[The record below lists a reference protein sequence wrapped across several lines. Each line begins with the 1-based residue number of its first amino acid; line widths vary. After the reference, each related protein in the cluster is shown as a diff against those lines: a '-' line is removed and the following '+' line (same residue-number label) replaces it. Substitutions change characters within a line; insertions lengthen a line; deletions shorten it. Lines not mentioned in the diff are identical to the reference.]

1 MTNKDS
7 LLMRNIPNF
16 ITALRILL
24 SIILL
29 NIKPFSVLFIF
40 IYILCGFSD
49 IADGYIARKYLLVSK
64 FGSRLDSL
72 ADFIFV
78 FTMIYILLTNVN
90 ISKALIYWIILIAI
104 IRIISCIIS
113 FIKFNKLSFLHTY
126 LNKFTGVVLFVIPVF
141 IINFDINI
149 LGCIACII
157 ASISAIEEL
166 IINIWS
172 EDLDLD
178 INGIWRLPLFYTD
191 TNYSESNKSH
201 KKLDL

>member
-40 IYILCGFSD
+40 MYIISGFSD
-49 IADGYIARKYLLVSK
+49 IADGYVARKHSLASK

-72 ADFIFV
+72 ADVIFIFV
-78 FTMIYILLTNVN
+78 MIYILLTNVN

-113 FIKFNKLSFLHTY
+113 FIKFNKLAFLHTY
-126 LNKFTGVVLFVIPVF
+126 LNKFTGIVLFIIPVF
-141 IINFDINI
+141 IIKFDINI

-166 IINIWS
+166 IINIRS

-178 INGIWRLPLFYTD
+178 INGIWRIPLFYKD
-191 TNYSESNKSH
+191 ANYSKSNK
-201 KKLDL
+201 L

>member
-24 SIILL
+24 SIMLL

-40 IYILCGFSD
+40 IYIICGFSD
-49 IADGYIARKYLLVSK
+49 IARKYFLVSK

-72 ADFIFV
+72 ADVIFIFV
-78 FTMIYILLTNVN
+78 MIYILLTNVN

-113 FIKFNKLSFLHTY
+113 FIKFNKLAFLHTY
-126 LNKFTGVVLFVIPVF
+126 LNKFTGIVLFIIPVF
-141 IINFDINI
+141 IIKFDINI

-166 IINIWS
+166 IINKRS

-178 INGIWRLPLFYTD
+178 INGIWRIPLFYTD
-191 TNYSESNKSH
+191 TNYSKSNK
-201 KKLDL
+201 L

>member
-40 IYILCGFSD
+40 IYIICGFSD
-49 IADGYIARKYLLVSK
+49 IADGYIARKYFLVSK

-72 ADFIFV
+72 ADVIFIFV
-78 FTMIYILLTNVN
+78 MIYILLTNVN

-113 FIKFNKLSFLHTY
+113 FIKFNKLAFLHTY
-126 LNKFTGVVLFVIPVF
+126 LNKFTGIVLFIIPVF
-141 IINFDINI
+141 IIKFDINI

-166 IINIWS
+166 IINIRS

-178 INGIWRLPLFYTD
+178 INGIWRIPLFYTD
-191 TNYSESNKSH
+191 TNYSKSNK
-201 KKLDL
+201 L